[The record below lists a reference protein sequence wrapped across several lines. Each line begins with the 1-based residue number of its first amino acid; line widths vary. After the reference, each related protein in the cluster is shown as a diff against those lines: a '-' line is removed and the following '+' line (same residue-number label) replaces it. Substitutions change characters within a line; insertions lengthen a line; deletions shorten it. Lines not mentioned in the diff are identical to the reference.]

1 MKKKILVII
10 IIVILGLGLLLLTG
24 CGNKNEENA
33 NNTKNSS
40 DEKVEDV
47 YITIGNNQYKLGNKT
62 KLNGLHYLENY
73 VDFNTDSI
81 GNTKSMSFN
90 YEGSFSFEVRI
101 NCEEEHS
108 IDEVK
113 SLVLGEYQEQTKT
126 VNGITYSYYE
136 YKSNLNDDVHYYLHE
151 HNNKVYSIAFFLGET
166 HGDIEEVFMNNV
178 KFE

>member
-90 YEGSFSFEVRI
+90 YEGSFSFDVRV

-113 SLVLGEYQEQTKT
+113 NTVLSEYQEQSKT
-126 VNGITYSYYE
+126 INGTTYSYYE
-136 YKSNLNDDVHYYLHE
+136 YKDNLGDDVHYYLNE
-151 HNNKVYSIAFFLGET
+151 HNNKVYSIIFFLGET

-178 KFE
+178 SFE